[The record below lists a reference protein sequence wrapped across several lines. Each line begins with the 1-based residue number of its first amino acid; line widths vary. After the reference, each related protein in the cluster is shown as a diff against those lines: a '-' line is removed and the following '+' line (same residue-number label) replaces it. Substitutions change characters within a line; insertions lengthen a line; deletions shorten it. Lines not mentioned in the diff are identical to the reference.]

1 VGAVS
6 SNLPFVEAIAPNRAW
21 VRGDRPHRRHL
32 SLREIDY
39 SRILTLMQG
48 SGMSEAAFMRQLI
61 QEAIQRRFLDRSEA

>member
-1 VGAVS
+1 VADE
-6 SNLPFVEAIAPNRAW
+6 PPYVEAVALNKAW
-21 VRGDRPHRRHL
+21 SRGDRPHRRHL

-39 SRILTLMQG
+39 LRILSLMQG